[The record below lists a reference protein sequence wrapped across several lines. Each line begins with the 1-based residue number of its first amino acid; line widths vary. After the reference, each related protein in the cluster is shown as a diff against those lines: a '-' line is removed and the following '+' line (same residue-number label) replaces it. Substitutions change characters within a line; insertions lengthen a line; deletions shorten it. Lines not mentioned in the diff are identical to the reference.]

1 MWRGSFHLL
10 ARRRMFNKF
19 RGELASALA
28 QLLKGEKKGEMF

>member
-1 MWRGSFHLL
+1 
-10 ARRRMFNKF
+10 MFNKF